1 LDIDWEVSLMIQP
14 YFFIII
20 KKQWKQHL
28 VFMCILLFSLIAIWG
43 IYKTLNKSFQ
53 IPVAIQDLDQSAAS
67 KNLIK
72 NITSNEFIT
81 QIKVP
86 TEETYLDEYIERKE
100 AVVSLQ
106 IPKNYSQKLHDNRLK
121 ETILLYGRDDFI
133 GDITLEIISMSLY
146 EQQIPN
152 IVKSHLDDNGD
163 RTSLNTVNKILN
175 DKTPQS
181 QIVHYF
187 VKSHSDTSISLSVV
201 FAILLSMNSV
211 QIILHQNLKMNVN
224 LRIIILVKYSKIKL
238 YINYIIIHTMLLFII
253 LIIIALLFHQS
264 ITLIFYFKLLFII
277 VLFEAGVAFLLF
289 KINTLSHRLF
299 MTFIYALVMSVIYIL
314 IQI

>member
-1 LDIDWEVSLMIQP
+1 MIQP

-20 KKQWKQHL
+20 KT
-28 VFMCILLFSLIAIWG
+28 VETTFSLYVYLIILFNCYLG

-201 FAILLSMNSV
+201 
-211 QIILHQNLKMNVN
+211 
-224 LRIIILVKYSKIKL
+224 LRYC
-238 YINYIIIHTMLLFII
+238 
-253 LIIIALLFHQS
+253 
-264 ITLIFYFKLLFII
+264 
-277 VLFEAGVAFLLF
+277 
-289 KINTLSHRLF
+289 
-299 MTFIYALVMSVIYIL
+299 
-314 IQI
+314 

>member
-1 LDIDWEVSLMIQP
+1 MIQP

-81 QIKVP
+81 QIKVT
-86 TEETYLDEYIERKE
+86 TEETYFDEYIERKE
-100 AVVSLQ
+100 VVVSLQ

-133 GDITLEIISMSLY
+133 GDITLEIISMLLY

-152 IVKSHLDDNGD
+152 IVKSHLDDKGD

-175 DKTPQS
+175 DKTS
-181 QIVHYF
+181 KYQIENKF
-187 VKSHSDTSISLSVV
+187 VNKHLD
-201 FAILLSMNSV
+201 N
-211 QIILHQNLKMNVN
+211 N
-224 LRIIILVKYSKIKL
+224 
-238 YINYIIIHTMLLFII
+238 
-253 LIIIALLFHQS
+253 
-264 ITLIFYFKLLFII
+264 
-277 VLFEAGVAFLLF
+277 
-289 KINTLSHRLF
+289 NTFR
-299 MTFIYALVMSVIYIL
+299 
-314 IQI
+314 